1 MPERLPLPRTRSQ
14 GTGQPVVL
22 LHCLGVDRHV
32 WDWVTPALTRR
43 FQCLS
48 YDFPG
53 HGETPVPDGAF
64 TIEDLSDQLDTLL
77 SDAGLDGVNVIGI
90 SLGGLVAQDFA
101 ARYAAR
107 MTKLVLIDTTPRYTD
122 ELRAMWHNR
131 AATART
137 QGVAA
142 LTPGLLDIWFTPA
155 AVQANTPQVSY
166 VRDTLEAASG
176 AGYAL
181 ACEAL
186 AAADLRQRVPEIA
199 AETLVVCGD
208 GEIPS
213 FVQAT
218 RWLGESIRGAQVAWL
233 SPARHASILEQPD
246 AFASLLEE
254 FL

>member
-1 MPERLPLPRTRSQ
+1 MPERLPRPRLHSQ
-14 GTGQPVVL
+14 GAGQPVVL

-32 WDWVTPALTRR
+32 WDWVTPWLTSR

-53 HGETPVPDGAF
+53 HGETGVSSRTF
-64 TIEDLSDQLDTLL
+64 TIEDLTDQLAELL
-77 SDAGLDGVNVIGI
+77 SAASLDRVHLLGI

-107 MTKLVLIDTTPRYTD
+107 TRKLVLIDTTPRYTD
-122 ELRAMWHNR
+122 ELRAMWHDR

-137 QGVAA
+137 QGVAT

-155 AVQANTPQVSY
+155 AVHANTPQVSY
-166 VRDTLEAASG
+166 VRHTLDAASG
-176 AGYAL
+176 AGYAF

-186 AAADLRQRVPEIA
+186 AAADVRERVPDIG

-208 GEIPS
+208 QDIPS
-213 FVQAT
+213 FLEAT
-218 RWLGESIRGAQVAWL
+218 RWLSDTIRRARVAWL
-233 SPARHASILEQPD
+233 SPARHASMLEQPD
-246 AFASLLEE
+246 AFASLLTE